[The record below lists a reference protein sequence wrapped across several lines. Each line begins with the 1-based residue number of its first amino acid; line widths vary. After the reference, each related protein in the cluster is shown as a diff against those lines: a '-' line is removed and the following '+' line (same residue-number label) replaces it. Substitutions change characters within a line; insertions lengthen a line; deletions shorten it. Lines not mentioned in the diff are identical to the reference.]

1 MSRLIAT
8 ALLAIATTASAQQP
22 TPREVRNIH
31 YITADTVNS
40 ALDLYQS
47 TSASPAPVLIYFHG
61 GSWTTGARPKSA
73 NSFRGFLDLGFSVLS
88 VDYRMSGVAP
98 APAAV
103 QDARCVLAWVKRN
116 ATQYDLDTNRIVT
129 YGTSAGGQLALMA
142 AMLPAKSAVDTP
154 ACADLPHVAAV
165 LDYYRPTDVGAFARK
180 SANTRKWL
188 ADSTRFDEIGRA
200 MSPLIYVRAGLPP
213 VLIVHGDSDPTVPH
227 EQSERLRDALAAV
240 GVPVRMY
247 TVPGGLHGNFSAE
260 QKEIV
265 MKESAAFLRERGVI
279 H

>member
-1 MSRLIAT
+1 MAAALCLT
-8 ALLAIATTASAQQP
+8 AATTSAAQVQA
-22 TPREVRNIH
+22 PRETRNVH
-31 YITADTVNS
+31 YLAADTVNA

-47 TSASPAPVLIYFHG
+47 VSASPAPVLIYFHG

-73 NSFRGFLDLGFSVLS
+73 NSFRDFLALGFSVLS

-116 ATQYDLDTNRIVT
+116 ATQYGLDTTRIVT

-142 AMLPAKSAVDTP
+142 AMLSPHSAIDSP
-154 ACADLPHVAAV
+154 ACSDLPHVAAV
-165 LDYYRPTDVGAFARK
+165 LDYYGPTDVGAFARR

-188 ADSTRFDEIGRA
+188 ADSTRYDEIGRA
-200 MSPLIYVRAGLPP
+200 MSPLTYVRAGLPP
-213 VLIVHGDSDPTVPH
+213 VLIIHGDSDPTVPH
-227 EQSERLRDALAAV
+227 EQSERLRDALAAA
-240 GVPVRMY
+240 GVPVKMY

-260 QKEIV
+260 QKDTV
-265 MKESAAFLRERGVI
+265 MKESAAFLRDRGIV